1 MTLKSEIILWT
12 VESVAHWLLGAAD
25 CLSSQLG
32 DILEKALPESKDLQD
47 SCRGNDDGFTLA
59 DIIESAEWLAD
70 LWDQLSEQPDVSLQL
85 AAIAAGTA
93 KNLRETASLL
103 REGYCDA

>member
-12 VESVAHWLLGAAD
+12 AENVAHWLLGAAD

-32 DILEKALPESKDLQD
+32 DTLEKALPEHKGLEEA
-47 SCRGNDDGFTLA
+47 CRGNDDGLTLA
-59 DIIESAEWLAD
+59 DIIESAEWLAE
-70 LWDQLSEQPDVSLQL
+70 LWNQLSEQPDVSLQL

-93 KNLRETASLL
+93 ERLRETASKL
-103 REGYCDA
+103 REDYDE

>member
-12 VESVAHWLLGAAD
+12 AENVAHWLLGAAD

-32 DILEKALPESKDLQD
+32 DIIEKALPESKDLEHA
-47 SCRGNDDGFTLA
+47 CRGNDDGFGLA
-59 DIIESAEWLAD
+59 DIIEAAEWLAD
-70 LWDQLSEQPDVSLQL
+70 VWDQLSEQPDVSLQL

-93 KNLRETASLL
+93 KKLRDTTTLL
-103 REGYCDA
+103 REDYDE